1 SAEDLDPS
9 QMTTYLYDVSKAFSA
24 FYRDCPIL
32 SIAEENKALASARLE
47 LSKATLT
54 VLKNAMELVLV
65 PYLDRM

>member
-1 SAEDLDPS
+1 MLVNLT
-9 QMTTYLYDVSKAFSA
+9 Q
-24 FYRDCPIL
+24 IL